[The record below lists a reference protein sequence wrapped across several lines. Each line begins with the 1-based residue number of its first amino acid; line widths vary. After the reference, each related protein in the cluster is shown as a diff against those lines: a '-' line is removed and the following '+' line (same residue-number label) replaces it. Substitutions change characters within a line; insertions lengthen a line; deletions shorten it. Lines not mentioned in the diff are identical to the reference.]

1 MKTAKEPTMYTHEL
15 KSSGQK
21 CFKVFNWPSQ
31 DQSVSERERKWPLYH
46 LESGQITRVRND
58 NLKKLK

>member
-1 MKTAKEPTMYTHEL
+1 MKSTDKKGFTHEL

-31 DQSVSERERKWPLYH
+31 DKDISAREMKWPLYY
-46 LESGQITRVRND
+46 LEGGQITRVRND